1 MILGFSHFLIIVCL
15 VANLLKKEQYI
26 KHNTTQNNST
36 KVKGKGKVHP
46 KTGHKGQDW
55 EWMNSSTLSLTSVL
69 DGGKVV
75 NATSLPL
82 YPQERPGTHCIGGW
96 LAPGTIWTGEENIA
110 PHQDSNPGPSTP

>member
-55 EWMNSSTLSLTSVL
+55 EWM
-69 DGGKVV
+69 
-75 NATSLPL
+75 
-82 YPQERPGTHCIGGW
+82 
-96 LAPGTIWTGEENIA
+96 
-110 PHQDSNPGPSTP
+110 